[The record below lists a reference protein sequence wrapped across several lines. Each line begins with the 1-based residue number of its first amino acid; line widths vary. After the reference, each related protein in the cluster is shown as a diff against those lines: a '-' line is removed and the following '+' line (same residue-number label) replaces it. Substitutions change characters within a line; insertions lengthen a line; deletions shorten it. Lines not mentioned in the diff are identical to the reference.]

1 MTIIAQINVTKGG
14 LILKKSFYVLLELNQ
29 YQSKVNCDKLR
40 CISAF
45 HRTITK
51 KHAVKKKKQLKRY
64 TKTSVY
70 LAQKNEQSRMNTVI
84 QKKDKENK

>member
-1 MTIIAQINVTKGG
+1 MHST
-14 LILKKSFYVLLELNQ
+14 E
-29 YQSKVNCDKLR
+29 QSL
-40 CISAF
+40 
-45 HRTITK
+45 K
-51 KHAVKKKKQLKRY
+51 KHAVKKNKQLKWY

>member
-1 MTIIAQINVTKGG
+1 MQ
-14 LILKKSFYVLLELNQ
+14 L
-29 YQSKVNCDKLR
+29 
-40 CISAF
+40 
-45 HRTITK
+45 
-51 KHAVKKKKQLKRY
+51 KKKKQLKRY